1 MKLLELSILPYV
13 VLTHDH
19 QLVMESKGSFFKFVD
34 DNFTFEKNRDF
45 YQHIQ
50 MPGWNTSP
58 QGYAVYTIF
67 FNNLFISFTGLK
79 VKDISSIHG
88 KDKGVPYYF
97 KDKTQVE
104 DYVKKIIAI
113 YQDFNRDNAVLFN
126 EYSHE
131 TKEILRDI
139 YQKAL
144 EIKNNCNL
152 SNYYNELLE
161 NIFAFTGLLSTKTDI
176 IGFVN
181 NTDLSSYIPENNIC
195 VHKKFSKL
203 IKCFNAK
210 AKNKNIDIITEGS
223 SYRTISGPRGFEL
236 IPFLLLENAIKY
248 SPQNNTI
255 TLYFE
260 DLDDRISVK
269 IESMGPYIDET
280 ELHNIFSKN
289 YRGQFAR
296 MVEPSG
302 HVIGLYTVKEFLKKG
317 FNGIISVSQ
326 SKKNAFTLNN
336 ISYLQTVFELNI
348 PS

>member
-144 EIKNNCNL
+144 EIKNNCKL
-152 SNYYNELLE
+152 TL
-161 NIFAFTGLLSTKTDI
+161 I
-176 IGFVN
+176 IIM
-181 NTDLSSYIPENNIC
+181 SC
-195 VHKKFSKL
+195 
-203 IKCFNAK
+203 
-210 AKNKNIDIITEGS
+210 
-223 SYRTISGPRGFEL
+223 
-236 IPFLLLENAIKY
+236 
-248 SPQNNTI
+248 
-255 TLYFE
+255 
-260 DLDDRISVK
+260 
-269 IESMGPYIDET
+269 
-280 ELHNIFSKN
+280 
-289 YRGQFAR
+289 
-296 MVEPSG
+296 
-302 HVIGLYTVKEFLKKG
+302 
-317 FNGIISVSQ
+317 
-326 SKKNAFTLNN
+326 
-336 ISYLQTVFELNI
+336 
-348 PS
+348 